1 MHVSLLQQGK
11 PVMGSKFALAKK
23 LGKMSKIPLHMNPRY
38 QAILDLDKRRKR
50 CVARVLLEERKGT

>member
-1 MHVSLLQQGK
+1 
-11 PVMGSKFALAKK
+11 MGSKIALAKK
-23 LGKMSKIPLHMNPRY
+23 LGKMSRIPLHMNPRY